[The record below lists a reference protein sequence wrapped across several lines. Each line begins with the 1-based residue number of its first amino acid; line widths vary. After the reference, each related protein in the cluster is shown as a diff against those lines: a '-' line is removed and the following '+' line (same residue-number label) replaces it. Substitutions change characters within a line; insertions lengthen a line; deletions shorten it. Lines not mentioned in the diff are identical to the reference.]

1 MTCSIDRARAAL
13 LAMALCVLGLAGSVR
28 AQQQP
33 DVPYVQ
39 TPRSVVEAMLD
50 AGRVTA
56 NDYVIDLGS
65 GDGRLVIAASRRGA
79 RATGVELDANL
90 VATATREAARSGE
103 GGKANFVN
111 ANLFTFDFSKATVL
125 TMYLLPHINLDLRP
139 RILSGLRP
147 GTRVVSHDFDMGK
160 WRPDLRREIAVP
172 DKVYGPPVSQVYM
185 WYVPANVA
193 GKWQWRLPVGDVAVR
208 HEVTFRQTF
217 QQLTGDAA
225 IESGSA
231 TIEGAK
237 LQGDVIAFT
246 LVHASA
252 GRKVA
257 YEFSGRVDGDKIA
270 GSVKTGGDD
279 KTYDWQA
286 TRFARG
292 QMSIE

>member
-1 MTCSIDRARAAL
+1 
-13 LAMALCVLGLAGSVR
+13 
-28 AQQQP
+28 
-33 DVPYVQ
+33 
-39 TPRSVVEAMLD
+39 MLD

-103 GGKANFVN
+103 GGKVNFIN

-225 IESGSA
+225 IEGGSA

-237 LQGDVIAFT
+237 LQGDAIAFT
-246 LVHASA
+246 LVHANA

>member
-1 MTCSIDRARAAL
+1 
-13 LAMALCVLGLAGSVR
+13 
-28 AQQQP
+28 
-33 DVPYVQ
+33 
-39 TPRSVVEAMLD
+39 ML
-50 AGRVTA
+50 
-56 NDYVIDLGS
+56 
-65 GDGRLVIAASRRGA
+65 LVIAASRRGA

-103 GGKANFVN
+103 DGKANFVN

-225 IESGSA
+225 IEGGSA

-237 LQGDVIAFT
+237 LQGDAIAFT